1 MTTDVI
7 LFGGSL
13 LLSFILGLLVGL
25 LHREK
30 PMLPVVPV
38 VSDNAERRKA
48 EADQKALQDCMNY
61 SIDVAYKTN
70 GDGS

>member
-1 MTTDVI
+1 MTTDVV

-70 GDGS
+70 GDG

>member
-13 LLSFILGLLVGL
+13 LLSFILGLVVGL

-30 PMLPVVPV
+30 AMLPVVPV
-38 VSDNAERRKA
+38 VSDNAERIRA

-70 GDGS
+70 GDG

>member
-1 MTTDVI
+1 MTTDVV

-30 PMLPVVPV
+30 AMLPVVPAA
-38 VSDNAERRKA
+38 SDDAQRLRA
-48 EADQKALQDCMNY
+48 EADRKALQDCMNY

>member
-13 LLSFILGLLVGL
+13 LLSFILGLVVGL

-38 VSDNAERRKA
+38 VSNDADRIQA

-70 GDGS
+70 GGRC

>member
-13 LLSFILGLLVGL
+13 LLSFILGLVVGL

-30 PMLPVVPV
+30 AMLHVVPV
-38 VSDNAERRKA
+38 ASDDAERIRM
-48 EADQKALQDCMNY
+48 EADQKALQECMNY

-70 GDGS
+70 GAG

>member
-1 MTTDVI
+1 MTTDAV
-7 LFGGSL
+7 LFAGAL
-13 LLSFILGLLVGL
+13 ILSFILGLLVGL

-30 PMLPVVPV
+30 PMLPVVPA
-38 VSDNAERRKA
+38 VSDDAERIRA

-70 GDGS
+70 GDAG